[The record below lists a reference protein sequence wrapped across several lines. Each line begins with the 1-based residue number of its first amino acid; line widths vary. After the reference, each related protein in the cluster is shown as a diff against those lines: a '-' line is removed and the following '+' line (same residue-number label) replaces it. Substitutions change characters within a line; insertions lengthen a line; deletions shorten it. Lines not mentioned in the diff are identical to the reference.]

1 MSSARLCGWQV
12 LVLGLVLVELFGFM
26 GLVGVNL
33 SAIPAVI
40 LVISVGISI
49 EFTLHISLVRT
60 SVVSVRTYVPSVRT
74 STSTT
79 CIVCVRH
86 RLTVVVINNI
96 SITK

>member
-1 MSSARLCGWQV
+1 MWQV

-40 LVISVGISI
+40 LIISVGISI

-60 SVVSVRTYVPSVRT
+60 SVVSVRTYVRT
-74 STSTT
+74 QRAYEYKYD
-79 CIVCVRH
+79 IYVCVWPPV
-86 RLTVVVINNI
+86 LFVY
-96 SITK
+96 ITDSPLW